1 MDPPGKKHTKKL
13 SLATTKTL
21 KLVLLVALG
30 QKDTKHIMLKNK
42 TKNTVFENQQKN
54 LILIFMSKFFF
65 SHHKWNFEMK
75 TLLASLAMQF
85 CEKEDFLSVF
95 PTL

>member
-54 LILIFMSKFFF
+54 LKIFFF
-65 SHHKWNFEMK
+65 SHHKWNFDAK
-75 TLLASLAMQF
+75 TLLASLAMQMF
-85 CEKEDFLSVF
+85 
-95 PTL
+95 

>member
-54 LILIFMSKFFF
+54 LKIFFF
-65 SHHKWNFEMK
+65 APQMEF
-75 TLLASLAMQF
+75 
-85 CEKEDFLSVF
+85 
-95 PTL
+95 